1 MISIDHIPG
10 EERHSDHA
18 AVLRTRLNTAW
29 QHYVDRS
36 GLQGARLHV
45 SSTGPQPQPN
55 RGADGGDGGPQRR
68 GDRSRP
74 AEDRIAQY
82 VPSRPLYDLSRLI
95 VPQATLQQ
103 LLLAASVIAHEKLV
117 FDEWGLRAI
126 QPYPRSA
133 LNLHGAP
140 GTGKSLAAHA
150 LASHLGVDILQA
162 SYAQI
167 ESMYHGEGP
176 KNVVALFQAAEQAGA
191 LLFLDE
197 ADSLLSRRLTSV
209 TQGSEQAINSMR
221 SQLLICME
229 AFRGVVVFATNLIE
243 NYDPAFETRVR
254 SIEFLPPDRDCRLH
268 IWRAHLPPKLP
279 LADDVDVTEL
289 AAIESLSGRE
299 IRNAVVDAAV
309 QAAAAGRRSVVQRDM
324 LEAVERIV
332 GGRYTWRSQAKVHEL
347 SPEEQRAV
355 EAALRPPDAAP
366 T

>member
-10 EERHSDHA
+10 EERHADHA

-36 GLQGARLHV
+36 GVQGARLHV
-45 SSTGPQPQPN
+45 SSASQQPQQEL
-55 RGADGGDGGPQRR
+55 GADGGDGSPRRR
-68 GDRSRP
+68 GDRLRP
-74 AEDRIAQY
+74 AKDRIGQY
-82 VPSRPLYDLSRLI
+82 VPSRPLYDLARLI
-95 VPQATLQQ
+95 VPQATMQQ
-103 LLLAASVIAHEKLV
+103 LLLATSVLAQERLV
-117 FDEWGLRAI
+117 FDDWGLRAI
-126 QPYPRSA
+126 QPYPRTA

-229 AFRGVVVFATNLIE
+229 GFRGVVVFATNLIE

-254 SIEFLPPDRDCRLH
+254 SVEFLLPDRECRLR

-279 LADDVDVTEL
+279 LADDVDVDEL
-289 AAIESLSGRE
+289 ASIEPLCGRE

-309 QAAAAGRRSVVQRDM
+309 QAATAGRRSVARRD
-324 LEAVERIV
+324 LHEAVERIV
-332 GGRYTWRSQAKVHEL
+332 SGRFAGRTQAQVHEL

-355 EAALRPPDAAP
+355 EAALRRPDAASM
-366 T
+366 